1 MENITVFSVYE
12 VTRHLRQVIESSIEP
27 LYISGE
33 ISSFVHH
40 SSGHMYFNLKDENA
54 TLRCTFFKGV
64 NYRLDFKPADG
75 MQVVCYGKLTVF
87 EKGGTYNL
95 NVQSMTKSGLG
106 LMQQQLELLK
116 KKLQN
121 EGLFDPKHRKP
132 LPKYPS
138 KIGIVTSPTGAAL
151 QDIKNIIMRRY
162 PVELIVYPALVQ
174 GLEAPAQLIAG
185 IKYFNDTRDV
195 ELIILTRGG
204 GSQEDLFCFNDE
216 ALARAVFA
224 SELPVISAVGH
235 EIDFSLTDF
244 VADLRAPTPSAAA
257 ELAVPDKKDLLNLL
271 GSYKRRLD
279 LAVQNDLVGL
289 KPPLLKIQLE
299 LAKYHPDRLWQSYQQ
314 RFDMASLGL
323 ANALNIL
330 QSKKMQFE
338 AKADALIGRIAR
350 QSELKLSQAKGSF
363 AMQATRLPDNLTAQ
377 MIRLKNRIHNA
388 QALLEQLSPHSMQ
401 KKGWV
406 MVLKDGKVI
415 RSVKHL
421 TTKDLVKLDF
431 HDGQASSMIE
441 SIEEKA

>member
-1 MENITVFSVYE
+1 
-12 VTRHLRQVIESSIEP
+12 
-27 LYISGE
+27 
-33 ISSFVHH
+33 
-40 SSGHMYFNLKDENA
+40 
-54 TLRCTFFKGV
+54 
-64 NYRLDFKPADG
+64 
-75 MQVVCYGKLTVF
+75 
-87 EKGGTYNL
+87 
-95 NVQSMTKSGLG
+95 
-106 LMQQQLELLK
+106 
-116 KKLQN
+116 
-121 EGLFDPKHRKP
+121 
-132 LPKYPS
+132 
-138 KIGIVTSPTGAAL
+138 
-151 QDIKNIIMRRY
+151 
-162 PVELIVYPALVQ
+162 
-174 GLEAPAQLIAG
+174 
-185 IKYFNDTRDV
+185 
-195 ELIILTRGG
+195 
-204 GSQEDLFCFNDE
+204 
-216 ALARAVFA
+216 
-224 SELPVISAVGH
+224 
-235 EIDFSLTDF
+235 

-289 KPPLLKIQLE
+289 KTPLLKIQLE

-388 QALLEQLSPHSMQ
+388 QALVEQLSPHSMQ